1 MKYLTDE
8 SLLNLETFYAN
19 RLNSSPELEVET
31 KRKLEEVFREKERRG
46 IRQQTE
52 WGGFVR

>member
-8 SLLNLETFYAN
+8 SLLNLEVFYSN
-19 RLNSSPELEVET
+19 RLNSSSESADEM
-31 KRKLEEVFREKERRG
+31 KKKLEEIFREKERRG

-52 WGGFVR
+52 WKGIFE